1 MKILKI
7 NSKQKKTFYIALS
20 IIVLSLIVWLGY
32 GQEIFTKTEVLVE
45 VKDEVF
51 DRTYQE
57 WQKKFIWGL
66 DLSLAISGITAII
79 SIIIMY
85 FQKTKRSNNEN

>member
-1 MKILKI
+1 MKLLKL
-7 NSKQKKTFYIALS
+7 NSKQKRTMYIALA
-20 IIVLSLIVWLGY
+20 IIALSLIVWLGY

-45 VKDEVF
+45 VKDEMF

-66 DLSLAISGITAII
+66 DLSMAISGFTAIV
-79 SIIIMY
+79 SIIIIY
-85 FQKTKRSNNEN
+85 IQKTKRSNNEG

>member
-1 MKILKI
+1 MKLPKL
-7 NSKQKKTFYIALS
+7 NPNQKRTLYIALS
-20 IIVLSLIVWLGY
+20 VIVLSFTLWFAY
-32 GQEIFTKTEVLVE
+32 GQEIFTKTEVLVT
-45 VKDEVF
+45 VKDEIF

-57 WQKKFIWGL
+57 WRKKFIWGL

-79 SIIIMY
+79 SIIIIY

>member
-1 MKILKI
+1 MKSLKL
-7 NSKQKKTFYIALS
+7 NSKQKGTMYIALA
-20 IIVLSLIVWLGY
+20 IIGISLIIWFGY
-32 GQEIFTKTEVLVE
+32 GQEIFTKTEVLIE
-45 VKDEVF
+45 VKDELF

-66 DLSLAISGITAII
+66 DLSMAISGFTTIT

-85 FQKTKRSNNEN
+85 FQKTKRSNNEG

>member
-1 MKILKI
+1 MKSLKL
-7 NSKQKKTFYIALS
+7 NTKQKGTMYIAIAIIALS
-20 IIVLSLIVWLGY
+20 LVVWFGY
-32 GQEIFTKTEVLVE
+32 GQEIFTKTEVLVD

-66 DLSLAISGITAII
+66 DLSMAISGFTTIT

-85 FQKTKRSNNEN
+85 FQKTKRSSNES

>member
-1 MKILKI
+1 MKLLKF
-7 NSKQKKTFYIALS
+7 NSKQKRTLYVALAIIA
-20 IIVLSLIVWLGY
+20 LSLIVWLGY
-32 GQEIFTKTEVLVE
+32 GQEIFTKSEVLVE

-57 WQKKFIWGL
+57 WQKQFIWGL
-66 DLSLAISGITAII
+66 DLSMAISGFTAIT

-85 FQKTKRSNNEN
+85 FQKTKRSNNEG